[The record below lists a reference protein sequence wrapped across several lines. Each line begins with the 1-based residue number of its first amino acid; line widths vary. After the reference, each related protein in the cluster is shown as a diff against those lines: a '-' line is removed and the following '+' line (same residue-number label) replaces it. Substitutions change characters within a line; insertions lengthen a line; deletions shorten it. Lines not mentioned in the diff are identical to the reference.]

1 MFNLFGLFF
10 WDILFM
16 DVFDVFYFVYQIYS
30 LDFYFIQF
38 YLNRK
43 FVIDLQLEK
52 IKQVIEEVCS
62 LIDEIFDILQ
72 DKCVYLLMLW
82 IFK

>member
-16 DVFDVFYFVYQIYS
+16 YVFDVFYFVYQIYS

-43 FVIDLQLEK
+43 FVINLQLEK

-72 DKCVYLLMLW
+72 DKYVYLLMLW
-82 IFK
+82 IF

>member
-72 DKCVYLLMLW
+72 DRYVYLLMLW
-82 IFK
+82 IF

>member
-72 DKCVYLLMLW
+72 DKYVYLLMLW
-82 IFK
+82 IF

>member
-43 FVIDLQLEK
+43 FVINLQLEK

-72 DKCVYLLMLW
+72 DRYVYLLMLW
-82 IFK
+82 IF

>member
-30 LDFYFIQF
+30 LDFYFIYF

-62 LIDEIFDILQ
+62 LIDKIFDILQ
-72 DKCVYLLMLW
+72 DKYVYLLMLW
-82 IFK
+82 IF

>member
-10 WDILFM
+10 WDIMFM

-72 DKCVYLLMLW
+72 DKYVYLLMLW
-82 IFK
+82 IF

>member
-43 FVIDLQLEK
+43 FVINLQLEK

-72 DKCVYLLMLW
+72 DKYVYLLMLW
-82 IFK
+82 IF

>member
-30 LDFYFIQF
+30 LDLYFIQF

-43 FVIDLQLEK
+43 FVINLQLEK

-72 DKCVYLLMLW
+72 DKYVYLLMLW
-82 IFK
+82 IF

>member
-72 DKCVYLLMLW
+72 DKYVYLLMLW

>member
-10 WDILFM
+10 WDIMFM

-72 DKCVYLLMLW
+72 DRYVYLLMLW
-82 IFK
+82 IF

>member
-10 WDILFM
+10 WDILFL

-30 LDFYFIQF
+30 LDFYFIYF

-72 DKCVYLLMLW
+72 DKYVYLLMLW
-82 IFK
+82 IF

>member
-1 MFNLFGLFF
+1 M
-10 WDILFM
+10 FM

-72 DKCVYLLMLW
+72 DKYVYLLMLW
-82 IFK
+82 IF

>member
-43 FVIDLQLEK
+43 FVINLQLEK

-72 DKCVYLLMLW
+72 DKYVYLLMLW

>member
-30 LDFYFIQF
+30 LDLYFIQF

-72 DKCVYLLMLW
+72 DKYVYLLMLW
-82 IFK
+82 IF